1 MEMGRSKVSII
12 IPNYNGRE
20 FLERLLPSI
29 INQSYANFEVIIID
43 DASPDRTV
51 VEYIRAFIK
60 DHTNMRLIENSEN
73 LGFVKTCNKG
83 LALANGDYICLLN
96 NDTEVKSNFVERNI
110 EILDADSSI
119 GVLSCSIVDGAGNN
133 WFTGGSF
140 QKGLASN
147 LKDDFQKIRDVDW
160 VAGTAAF
167 YRRDVFDRVGFLN
180 EDFIMYHE
188 DIDFCLRVR
197 NETDYKVSMFA
208 EKLVIHYVER
218 EPHMQ
223 DLFRPGRDILYYLG
237 LKRSIKEAV
246 QNTFDRVYYYGRRNH
261 MLLVRR
267 YCPKY
272 IPKILKNN
280 LVAIIS
286 LPVFAIRNMSF
297 AWLLLSPHWI
307 ILIIRGTLSGLTR
320 KQ

>member
-1 MEMGRSKVSII
+1 MESGGSKVSII

-20 FLERLLPSI
+20 FLKRLLSSI
-29 INQSYANFEVIIID
+29 AKQTYVDFEVIIID

-51 VEYIRAFIK
+51 VEYIREFIK

-83 LALANGDYICLLN
+83 FGLAEGDYICLLN

-119 GVLSCSIVDGAGNN
+119 GVLSCIIVDGEGNN

-140 QKGLASN
+140 REGLPVN
-147 LKDDFQKIRDVDW
+147 LKDDFPNIRNVDW

-167 YRRDVFDRVGFLN
+167 YRRDVLDTVGFLN
-180 EDFIMYHE
+180 EEFFMYHE

-208 EKLVIHYVER
+208 EKLVTHYVEG
-218 EPHMQ
+218 EPCIQ
-223 DLFRPGRDILYYLG
+223 NFFRPGWDILYYLG
-237 LKRSIKEAV
+237 LKRSLKEAV
-246 QNTFDRVYYYGRRNH
+246 QTTVDRVYYYGRRNH
-261 MLLVRR
+261 MLLLRR

-272 IPKILKNN
+272 IPKILKRN

-286 LPVFAIRNMSF
+286 IPIYAISKRSF
-297 AWLLLSPHWI
+297 ALLLLSPHWI

-320 KQ
+320 MQ